1 MSVSNETSESDPR
14 FLASLGMTIRA
25 LVFSSNCGCVTS
37 YSAKIAPDYDNCFR
51 SGDWARRRSLAR
63 REPVCA
69 IARRTSKD
77 STGTEP
83 APRHAAR
90 NSQHERDSVGRT
102 STQRHY
108 NPASLLSG
116 PETFPRSKNIPA
128 SRSFFFT
135 FLSKAGDQRSL
146 THQTQCRLAAR
157 RGRKVEI
164 TGFTTGGVPWNSS
177 ETRGKDSACASR
189 KRIRP
194 EADFACGNC
203 HPNEFF
209 LSGSGNWRQ

>member
-1 MSVSNETSESDPR
+1 MSATNETSESDPR
-14 FLASLGMTIRA
+14 FLASLGMTIGP

-37 YSAKIAPDYDNCFR
+37 YSAKIAPDHDYCFR
-51 SGDWARRRSLAR
+51 SGGWARRRSLAR

-108 NPASLLSG
+108 DSPDLLSG
-116 PETFPRSKNIPA
+116 PATFPRSKDIPA
-128 SRSFFFT
+128 SRSVFFT
-135 FLSKAGDQRSL
+135 FLSKAGDQRGL
-146 THQTQCRLAAR
+146 AHQTQGRLAAR
-157 RGRKVEI
+157 RRRKVEI

-177 ETRGKDSACASR
+177 ETRGKRSACASR
-189 KRIRP
+189 KRFRP

-203 HPNEFF
+203 HPSEFF
-209 LSGSGNWRQ
+209 FSASGNWRQ